1 MESKYEYANRNIFFM
16 YENFE
21 LKTLLLFKS
30 ITYNVFPDRKLNL
43 YNQDELTIFKCLT
56 FVDLWHRLKFQNL
69 KNLNFEYCL
78 LHFIKSSFLSLLLL
92 ILFHQRKTCL
102 AHLK

>member
-21 LKTLLLFKS
+21 FKTLLLFKS

-56 FVDLWHRLKFQNL
+56 FVDLWQRLKTEFQNF
-69 KNLNFEYCL
+69 KKFE
-78 LHFIKSSFLSLLLL
+78 F
-92 ILFHQRKTCL
+92 
-102 AHLK
+102 